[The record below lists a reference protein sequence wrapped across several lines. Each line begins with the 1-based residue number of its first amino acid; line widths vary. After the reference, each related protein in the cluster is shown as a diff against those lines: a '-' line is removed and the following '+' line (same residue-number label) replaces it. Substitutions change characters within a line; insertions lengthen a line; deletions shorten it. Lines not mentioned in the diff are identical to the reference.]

1 MQKHVLIT
9 ILVVE
14 GRLEVVGND
23 IPRKIPQ
30 MIELKRKVADP

>member
-14 GRLEVVGND
+14 GRLEVVGKD
-23 IPRKIPQ
+23 YLGRSHK
-30 MIELKRKVADP
+30 